1 MTPADRSALTCIATG
16 IHWCLLSIVQFSN
29 KALAPFVHPQL
40 VPLHDKYPISSEG
53 GLTSRYGYPKW
64 SANGPTNDSLLLFA
78 FNIIQPSNSWGQYH
92 HTQWGLKIGLLPEK
106 ASWHPEVRT
115 IQECRCST
123 QIWWDWGTTCK
134 ITVSAKCW
142 FLITKGVPNKHT
154 FKIMVIMQVQSI
166 SK

>member
-78 FNIIQPSNSWGQYH
+78 FNIIQPSIFMGPISSYSVRLKDWVTPWKGELTSWGKDNP
-92 HTQWGLKIGLLPEK
+92 GMSVFNPDL
-106 ASWHPEVRT
+106 VRLRNHL
-115 IQECRCST
+115 QENCFS
-123 QIWWDWGTTCK
+123 Q
-134 ITVSAKCW
+134 V
-142 FLITKGVPNKHT
+142 LVPDHKRR
-154 FKIMVIMQVQSI
+154 SE
-166 SK
+166 